1 MNTIGSGWRNRFASM
16 LLVIPGLLLLMLSAC
31 SPAKQQSKTTSA
43 AAAIPVTTAAAQKK
57 DVPTQLRAIGT
68 VRPFSTVSVK
78 SQVDG
83 QLVKIGVK
91 EGYETKKDELIFTIE
106 PMPFKVGLDQ
116 AQAVLARD
124 VASLQNAESDMR
136 RTDEL
141 ANTKAVATTL
151 VEENRAKVASLKGTV
166 GADEAAVEIAK
177 VQLSHCYIR
186 SPIDG
191 RVGLLIVNEGN
202 VIKNNDTVLAIINQ
216 FRPIYVDFAVPEQH
230 LAGIRERMAQ
240 GSLKVEALARGQ
252 TSRNAEGQ
260 LRLINNQVD
269 PTTGTILLRGEFPN
283 QDELL
288 WPGQF
293 VDVALTLSVE
303 KNATIVP
310 ADAIQFS
317 QQGRY
322 VIIVKPDQTV
332 EFRPV
337 EIGDSLAQEMV
348 IKKGVQPGEQIVT
361 SGQLRLQP
369 GAKVDVRNA
378 EPVTKAG
385 G

>member
-1 MNTIGSGWRNRFASM
+1 M